1 MSQEYDG
8 YYEDQCYAAAC
19 EAEAEQ
25 EYQNY
30 LEKLIS
36 EKKYTLYAAE
46 VAIDWLRSEDRAKSK
61 FSDVE
66 FLHHKRQ
73 EIVAKHNNDNNSF

>member
-1 MSQEYDG
+1 MNQEYDG

-19 EAEAEQ
+19 ESESEQ

-30 LEKLIS
+30 LDRLIT
-36 EKKYTLYAAE
+36 ENKYTLYAVE
-46 VAIDWLRSEDRAKSK
+46 VAIDWLRSEEKAKSK

-66 FLHHKRQ
+66 FLHFKRQ
-73 EIVAKHNNDNNSF
+73 QIIERLNNGKM